1 MAQTREFSVPV
12 ELANPAEGE
21 NAHIKYYI
29 KSDLHLQLERG
40 KQQR

>member
-12 ELANPAEGE
+12 ELANAAEGE

-29 KSDLHLQLERG
+29 KPDLDRQLQQG